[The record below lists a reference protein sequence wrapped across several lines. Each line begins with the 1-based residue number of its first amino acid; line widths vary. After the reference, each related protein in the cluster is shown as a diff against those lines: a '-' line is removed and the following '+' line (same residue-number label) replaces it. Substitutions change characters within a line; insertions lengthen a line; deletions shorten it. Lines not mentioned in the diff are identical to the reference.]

1 MARTD
6 SNTDAEAADDD
17 SIDPKDVRL
26 KHFKRLLPL
35 LARLHDVGTARDKA
49 GNRELFFDDYAAMV
63 VLFLLSPLISSMRAL
78 LRACRLPKV
87 KQKLGLK
94 RVSAG
99 SFSEAP
105 QVFAPDKLKS
115 IVDEL
120 AAGAKP
126 LLEAHRLSNNPAL
139 ADLKHALTL
148 VDGTVL
154 RGLTR
159 LNQIALDN
167 ATGQAHGGSR
177 FGKGRDGRII
187 CGWRLHT
194 QLELGSFIPSR
205 VDVTGARNGGE
216 ARETNV
222 LRRTL
227 EKDRCYVIDTG
238 YLERNLLDDIVS
250 AGSSYV
256 CRMRENCVYEVQEE
270 RPISSEAAA
279 AGVIS
284 DQVVRWDHE
293 DGRPMNHA
301 LRIVTVKVAP
311 HPRRTR
317 TGEKSRRETDI
328 VVIVTCLL
336 DLPAELIALIYQCR
350 YSVELFFRFFKH
362 LLGMRHLLS
371 QHKNGVE
378 IQTYCAIIACLLTS
392 LWSGKKPDKAMM
404 ELINWY
410 LLGLAD
416 EDDVLRELNKPDRR
430 GTKLAAKEALW
441 KKLGL

>member
-1 MARTD
+1 M
-6 SNTDAEAADDD
+6 ADDLPIEPIRD
-17 SIDPKDVRL
+17 PDQIDPKDVRL
-26 KHFKRLLPL
+26 KHLVRLLPL
-35 LARLHDVGTARDKA
+35 FARLHEVGTARDKA

-63 VLFLLSPLISSMRAL
+63 MLYLFSPLIGSTAAL
-78 LRACRLPKV
+78 RRACELPKV
-87 KQKLGLK
+87 KKKLGLK

-115 IVDEL
+115 IIDEL
-120 AAGAKP
+120 AAQARP
-126 LLEAHRLSNNPAL
+126 LAEGHRLSNNPAL
-139 ADLKHALTL
+139 ADLKHVLTL

-154 RGLTR
+154 RGLLR

-167 ATGQAHGGSR
+167 AATGGSR
-177 FGKGRDGRII
+177 FGKGRDGRMIA
-187 CGWRLHT
+187 GWRLHT

-205 VDVTGARNGGE
+205 IDVTGARNGGDT
-216 ARETNV
+216 RETNV

-227 EKDRCYVIDTG
+227 EPDRCYVIDTG
-238 YLERNLLDDIVS
+238 YLERMLFDDIVS
-250 AGSSYV
+250 AKSSYV
-256 CRMRENCVYEVQEE
+256 CRMRENCVYDVQEE
-270 RPISSEAAA
+270 RPISNEAAA
-279 AGVIS
+279 AGVIG
-284 DQVVRWDHE
+284 DQIVRWEHE

-317 TGEKSRRETDI
+317 VGEKSTRQSEV
-328 VVIVTCLL
+328 VVIATCLL

-371 QHKNGVE
+371 QRQAGVE
-378 IQTYCAIIACLLTS
+378 IQTYCAIIACLLIS
-392 LWSGKKPDKAMM
+392 LWSGRKPNKAMM

-416 EDDVLRELNKPDRR
+416 EEDVLRELNKPDRR
-430 GTKLAAKEALW
+430 GIKLAAKEALW